1 MKPALVNAG
10 LVLLTL
16 SLMLGLF
23 ELYLWV
29 RYDREHQELRERYVN
44 HELCTR
50 ASHDSRLIYELVPGK
65 TCRVNSLGF
74 MDIERAFI
82 KPSNTF
88 RILLIG
94 DSIAQGQG
102 VPRQAR
108 FGNLVETGLQ
118 ATYPARNHEVINL
131 AITGY
136 STSQELVVLESIGMR
151 FQPDLILW
159 SYVLNDPAH
168 PVFHDANGELGRYFY
183 RPVWRGRHY
192 VEKKWFKAREKTLK
206 STCGSE
212 FHLLLHCAYR
222 NQVVEEIGLL
232 GEISASTGVP
242 VVFLIHP
249 LLEQNSSFSSYPFQ
263 LLHDDLR
270 QIASTAGLQVI
281 DLVEAVQGES
291 PESLSVSKSGGRYD
305 PWHPNQTG
313 HRLFAEYLLRKLP
326 EMGVGIE

>member
-29 RYDREHQELRERYVN
+29 RYDREHLELKERYVN
-44 HELCTR
+44 HELCVR
-50 ASHDSRLIYELVPGK
+50 ASADPRLIYELVPGD

-74 MDIERAFI
+74 MDIERTLN

-102 VPRQAR
+102 VPRHAR
-108 FGNLVETGLQ
+108 FGNLVETRLQ
-118 ATYPARNHEVINL
+118 SEDPSRSLEVINL

-192 VEKKWFKAREKTLK
+192 VEKKWFKAREKTFK

-222 NQVVEEIGLL
+222 NQVIEQIGLL
-232 GEISASTGVP
+232 GEISARNGVP

-249 LLEQNSSFSSYPFQ
+249 LLEQNSSLARYPFQ
-263 LLHDDLR
+263 PLHDDLR
-270 QIASTAGLQVI
+270 QIASAAGLHVI
-281 DLVEAVQGES
+281 DLAEAVQGES
-291 PESLSVSKSGGRYD
+291 PESLSVSTSGGRYD
-305 PWHPNQTG
+305 PWHPNETG
-313 HRLFAEYLLRKLP
+313 HGLFAEYLLSKLP
-326 EMGVGIE
+326 DMGVGIE